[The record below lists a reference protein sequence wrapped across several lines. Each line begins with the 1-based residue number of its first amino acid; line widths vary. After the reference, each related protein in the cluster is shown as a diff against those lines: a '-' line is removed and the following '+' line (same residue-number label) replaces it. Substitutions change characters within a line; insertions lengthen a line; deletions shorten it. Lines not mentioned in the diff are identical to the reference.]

1 MVSFFVKAPFF
12 FFFLFSSNFLFSSK
26 KEPLSKKPLVTSYW
40 EFKNSALYYRLAS
53 KEDGEIISHI
63 GLQTGLSYVKI
74 FSFFSLNVDFFLLLG
89 PYTELKRKNQ
99 EIPLNFMGFGGRVGL
114 IRELDFVPW
123 MRNFSLASSIKLEEM
138 KSYFSEEKTLEL
150 EKKTN
155 ILKAGELR
163 DYYLKIRS
171 LSLDLFLIYHF
182 AKSFQR
188 ILEENQETKK
198 YGHSISLGF
207 SLPFYSSWKKKYQEV
222 LSSSS
227 YRDKTRSEKGRGFS
241 LAFSYHLAFM

>member
-1 MVSFFVKAPFF
+1 MVSFLVKAPFF
-12 FFFLFSSNFLFSSK
+12 FFVICSSIFIFSSE
-26 KEPLSKKPLVTSYW
+26 KESISNKPLVTSYW
-40 EFKNSALYYRLAS
+40 EFQNSALYYRLSS
-53 KEDGEIISHI
+53 KEEGEIISHI

-74 FSFFSLNVDFFLLLG
+74 FSFFSLNIDFFLLLG
-89 PYTELKRKNQ
+89 PYTELKIKNQ
-99 EIPLNFMGFGGRVGL
+99 EIPLNFLGFGGRIGL

-171 LSLDLFLIYHF
+171 LSFDLFLIYHF

-188 ILEENQETKK
+188 ILKENQETKK
-198 YGHSISLGF
+198 YGHSISLGVSF
-207 SLPFYSSWKKKYQEV
+207 PFYSSWKKRYQEV
-222 LSSSS
+222 MSSSS
-227 YRDKTRSEKGRGFS
+227 SQGKDHSEKGRGFS